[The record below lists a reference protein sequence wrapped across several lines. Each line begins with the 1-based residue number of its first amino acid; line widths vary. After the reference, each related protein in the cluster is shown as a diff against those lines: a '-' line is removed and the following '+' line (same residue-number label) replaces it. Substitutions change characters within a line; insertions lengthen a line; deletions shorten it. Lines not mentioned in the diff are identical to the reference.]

1 MPEPVMSAAPNG
13 EAFPLPQPSDYT
25 KEFKRLQRLVAAH
38 RRQGREIVVVM
49 GVGFV
54 GAVMAGVVAD
64 SVWKETNDG
73 VRSLKLASGRKAKSK
88 SATSAQ
94 ASAPTSASALA
105 SVSTTASAPKSTTAS
120 ALTSASATVAADSG
134 KRTPETSQA
143 LTPSDANFKDLTPPD
158 ALTPSDA
165 TPSGAARVPGTPN
178 KFVIGMQRP
187 SPRSYWKIPYLN
199 RGVAPVEAEDPE
211 VAPLIARCVL
221 EKKTLTATFTYD
233 ALCLA
238 DVVVVDVQC
247 DYFKETLGNC
257 RQGRADIA
265 ALEDSLKIIGEKV
278 RPDCL
283 VLIETTVPP
292 GTTEYVAYPIMKKAF
307 EKRGI
312 AAEPL
317 LAHSYER
324 VMPGREYV
332 ASIRDFWRVCSGV
345 NDTARARVARFLSEV
360 LNVEK
365 YPLTV
370 LDRPIESET
379 CKIVENSY
387 RATILAYLNE
397 WSLFAER
404 NGVDLLK
411 VIKAIKVRPTH
422 ANMIFPGPGIG
433 GYCLPKDGGL
443 GVWAYHTLMGFDD
456 DIFKITPLAIDINDT
471 RSLHVAELVRDAL
484 RNMGKIVAA
493 SKIAVLGA
501 SYREDVGD
509 TRYSGS
515 EIVVRKLTEMGG
527 EVIVHDP
534 YVKHWWE
541 LEKQDTYPAPGHS
554 WARFFRN
561 QGKLQETTVQ
571 KDLAATLKG
580 VDAVVFAVR
589 HEAYLALAPD
599 AIVAMAG
606 RPVAVIDC
614 FGILDDAAIRRYFE
628 LGCEV
633 KGLGR
638 GHVKRIKDAVKI
650 AKE

>member
-1 MPEPVMSAAPNG
+1 MVEIPRSTAPNG
-13 EAFPLPQPSDYT
+13 ETFPLPTPADYAA
-25 KEFKRLQRLVAAH
+25 EFERLKTLVAAQ
-38 RRQGREIVVVM
+38 RAQDREIVVVM

-54 GAVMAGVVAD
+54 GAVMAGIVAD
-64 SVWKETNDG
+64 AVDKKT
-73 VRSLKLASGRKAKSK
+73 
-88 SATSAQ
+88 
-94 ASAPTSASALA
+94 
-105 SVSTTASAPKSTTAS
+105 
-120 ALTSASATVAADSG
+120 G
-134 KRTPETSQA
+134 K
-143 LTPSDANFKDLTPPD
+143 PS
-158 ALTPSDA
+158 
-165 TPSGAARVPGTPN
+165 

-187 SPRSYWKIPYLN
+187 SGRSFWKIPMLN
-199 RGVAPVEAEDPE
+199 RGIAPVEAEDPQ
-211 VAPLIARCVL
+211 VAPLIARCVN
-221 EKKTLTATFTYD
+221 EKKTLTATYTYD
-233 ALCLA
+233 ALTLA
-238 DVVVVDVQC
+238 DCIVVDVQC
-247 DYFKETLGNC
+247 DYFKEALGDC
-257 RQGRADIA
+257 RQGHAEIA
-265 ALEDSLKIIGEKV
+265 ALEDALRVIGE
-278 RPDCL
+278 RMSPECL

-292 GTTEYVAYPIMKKAF
+292 GTTEYVAYPILKKAF

-312 AAEPL
+312 ASEPL
-317 LAHSYER
+317 LSHSYER

-345 NDTARARVARFLSEV
+345 NDTSRARVAKFLSEV

-387 RATILAYLNE
+387 RATILAFLNE

-404 NGVDLLK
+404 NGVDIIK
-411 VIKAIKVRPTH
+411 VIQAIKTRPTH
-422 ANMIFPGPGIG
+422 SNMIFPGPGIG

-443 GVWAYHTLMGFDD
+443 GVWAYRHLMGFED

-471 RSLHVAELVRDAL
+471 RALHAAELVRDAL

-493 SKIAVLGA
+493 AKVVVLGA

-515 EIVVRKLTEMGG
+515 EAVVRKLTEMGAEIG
-527 EVIVHDP
+527 VHDP

-541 LEKQDTYPAPGHS
+541 LEKQESYPSPGHS

-561 QGKLQETTVQ
+561 QEHLTEIRIEP
-571 KDLAATLKG
+571 DLAKALKG
-580 VDAVVFAVR
+580 ADAVVLAVR
-589 HEAYLALAPD
+589 HEAYRKLTPDQVLA
-599 AIVAMAG
+599 MTG

-614 FGILDDAAIRRYFE
+614 FGLLDDKAIARYFE

-638 GHVKRIKDAVKI
+638 GHVKRIKDQVR
-650 AKE
+650 ER